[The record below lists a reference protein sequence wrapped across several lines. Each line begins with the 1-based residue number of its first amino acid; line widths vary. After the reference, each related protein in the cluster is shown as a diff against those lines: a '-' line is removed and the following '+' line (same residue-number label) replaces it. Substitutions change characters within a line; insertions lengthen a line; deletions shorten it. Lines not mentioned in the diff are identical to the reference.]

1 MQDLF
6 KMKTERKGKG
16 TGRKKTGK
24 KRKLDEDEEK
34 DNGDD
39 DGDNRPGKYVRV
51 MASTDN
57 SGDTKANKEKKKDR
71 AKSPK
76 DRKKQQKG
84 PRDQRDKG
92 GKAPKKDKAGAE
104 IGEGE
109 GLFHGFRV
117 RKEDVVVLRKL
128 AKKLNESGMQRVSF
142 TVASHPTIF
151 GAEYLK

>member
-24 KRKLDEDEEK
+24 RKLDEDEEK

-39 DGDNRPGKYVRV
+39 GDSRPGKYVRV
-51 MASTDN
+51 MTSTDN
-57 SGDTKANKEKKKDR
+57 SGDTKANKEKKNDR

-117 RKEDVVVLRKL
+117 RKEDVAVLRKL

-142 TVASHPTIF
+142 TAASYPTIF
-151 GAEYLK
+151 VAEYLK